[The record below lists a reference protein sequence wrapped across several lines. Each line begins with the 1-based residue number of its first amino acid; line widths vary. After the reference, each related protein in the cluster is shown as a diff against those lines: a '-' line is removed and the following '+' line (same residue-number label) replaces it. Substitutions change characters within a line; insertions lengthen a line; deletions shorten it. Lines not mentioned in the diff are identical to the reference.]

1 MEILEQITMI
11 FIVFVLLGGMLWY
24 LRHKGMASFR
34 FTSKSLGSGKQLE
47 VIERLPLTPT
57 HSVHLIR
64 FANRTLLIGVA
75 PGGCTLLEKF
85 DSASGSASGSFDESA
100 FRKPL

>member
-34 FTSKSLGSGKQLE
+34 FTSKNAGSGRQLE
-47 VIERLPLTPT
+47 LIERLPLTPS

-64 FANRTLLIGVA
+64 VANRTLLIGVA
-75 PGGCTLLEKF
+75 PNGCTLLERSESS
-85 DSASGSASGSFDESA
+85 DAPSFRMSS
-100 FRKPL
+100 